1 MVTLKPDFLRGS
13 YPPLITPFSAGKV
26 DFKKFRELAKRQ
38 LSSGSH
44 GILVTGTTGEPSS
57 LTIDER
63 SELLEVALEAVG
75 GRIPVVAATGSQSL
89 AETLELTTR
98 AEKAGASAALVV
110 TPYYIKPSQ
119 RGLIEYFRAVGH
131 ATQLP
136 LMMYHIPGRAAVSV
150 KLQTLVA
157 ISQLLPHFVGIK
169 HATADLELVT
179 EIRASLGPE
188 FRIFSGVEALSLP
201 MLLVGASGLMNAVGN
216 LAPDR
221 VAALYNA
228 VATRRSQDR
237 SRAPLFFVR
246 AQPIN
251 LPGYQ
256 PHSAEVYDE
265 PSRLAGSAGTSSAP
279 GAHRWSK
286 CAHTGWRVTPRGI
299 AAILRITNFH
309 AWDKLAYRSLPFGF
323 LSPVIEETL

>member
-13 YPPLITPFSAGKV
+13 YPPLITPFIAGKV
-26 DFKKFRELAKRQ
+26 DFKKFRELTKRQ

-89 AETLELTTR
+89 AETVELTTR

-119 RGLIEYFRAVGH
+119 RGLIEYFRAVGD
-131 ATQLP
+131 TIQLP

-157 ISQLLPHFVGIK
+157 ISQVLPHFVGIK

-228 VATRRSQDR
+228 VQRGDLKTGQELHFSLFELNQSIFLDTNPIPLKYMMSRVGLLETPELRLPLVPIDGQNAHTLDGVLRR
-237 SRAPLFFVR
+237 
-246 AQPIN
+246 
-251 LPGYQ
+251 
-256 PHSAEVYDE
+256 
-265 PSRLAGSAGTSSAP
+265 AGLLQSSA
-279 GAHRWSK
+279 
-286 CAHTGWRVTPRGI
+286 
-299 AAILRITNFH
+299 
-309 AWDKLAYRSLPFGF
+309 
-323 LSPVIEETL
+323 